1 MGPVLDSI
9 VVERQLAAPVG
20 RVWEWWTDE
29 ERVRSW
35 FAPAARVG
43 AEPGEPYELFWEP
56 DHPERNSTA
65 GCRVLDSAPTER
77 LAFEWKGPE
86 EHAAVMN
93 LDPPPTA
100 VLVTFTALDQE
111 LTQVRV
117 EHTGWGEG
125 PEWEAART
133 WHVQAW
139 EGVLGQLENQLG
151 RPGDRPATA

>member
-1 MGPVLDSI
+1 MGPALDPI
-9 VVERQLAAPVG
+9 GVERQLAAPVE

-29 ERVRSW
+29 QRVRSW
-35 FAPAARVG
+35 FAPAAHIS
-43 AEPGEPYELFWEP
+43 AEPGGPYELFWEP
-56 DHPERNSTA
+56 EHPERNSTA

-93 LDPPPTA
+93 GVPPPTA
-100 VLVTFTALDQE
+100 VLVTFTALDDE
-111 LTQVRV
+111 LTHLRV
-117 EHTGWGEG
+117 EHIGWGEG

-139 EGVLGQLENQLG
+139 DGVLGQLESQLARSQEG
-151 RPGDRPATA
+151 PPTA